1 MQKLKVSE
9 HAQPTPEQLAL
20 HKAEEQIR
28 VLTKQSEEAK
38 RSKTYWMD
46 EAQRRREELDTALAT
61 KLHNKP
67 IVIKPRLSTHTS
79 ETTAILALSDWHVE
93 ETVDPDTVNGKNE
106 YNLEIADRR
115 IRRVFEKAHLLTN
128 IWRNHTKI
136 ETLVMPFLGDFI
148 TGYIHEELQEGNSL
162 SPTEAVL
169 WVQKRLIGGIQ
180 MMLEETK
187 FKRIVV
193 PCNFGNHGRCHDDQ
207 TELLTREGWK
217 TYDQLRVGEL
227 VPTYKMDGTGKTEWQ
242 PLQDV
247 YVDNY
252 DGEMIYGKTSSLDFA
267 VTPKHRMVT
276 VAYHNDKPGFQH
288 MEDVLPGTIG
298 NRYLPRC
305 AFGTDTDMP
314 DITDD
319 ELRLLGWL
327 QSDGSLA
334 GEIEHGMMVKLYQ
347 SKPAMVEV
355 IRALLGRMNIE
366 YTENPRHRDPPII
379 KGVRVKTCLP
389 ETTFYIRASAHR
401 RITELITT
409 REAIPVWMYDLSERQ
424 VNIWLEAMCM
434 GDANG
439 NSDEYCELYGSKE
452 WMSAVQ
458 ALLLVNG
465 RAARL
470 RMSNRGDWSLSLR
483 TTHKTFLQNW
493 DTTITKRR
501 YVGKIWC
508 GTVANGTLIT
518 RRNGVPLI
526 SGNTTA
532 KPRVSSAAHNSYEWL
547 MYHNIANTFETLGEK
562 RVEFK
567 IESGYH
573 NYVDIYGRTLRCHHG
588 DWFKYAEGVG
598 GIAIPVNKGIL
609 RWNKT
614 TSAWMDLFGHWHQF
628 KDDGSW
634 ICNPSLIGY
643 NAYAIKIKAPF
654 ELPSQTMV
662 FVEKTHGKT
671 ATLPIWADTDRLA
684 R

>member
-1 MQKLKVSE
+1 MPKLKVSE
-9 HAQPTPEQLAL
+9 HEQPTPEQLAL
-20 HKAEEQIR
+20 HRAEEQIR
-28 VLTKQSEEAK
+28 VLTKQAEESK

-79 ETTAILALSDWHVE
+79 ETTAVLALSDWHVE

-106 YNLEIADRR
+106 YNLEIADMR

-193 PCNFGNHGRCHDDQ
+193 PCCYGNHGR
-207 TELLTREGWK
+207 
-217 TYDQLRVGEL
+217 
-227 VPTYKMDGTGKTEWQ
+227 
-242 PLQDV
+242 
-247 YVDNY
+247 
-252 DGEMIYGKTSSLDFA
+252 
-267 VTPKHRMVT
+267 
-276 VAYHNDKPGFQH
+276 
-288 MEDVLPGTIG
+288 
-298 NRYLPRC
+298 
-305 AFGTDTDMP
+305 
-314 DITDD
+314 
-319 ELRLLGWL
+319 
-327 QSDGSLA
+327 
-334 GEIEHGMMVKLYQ
+334 
-347 SKPAMVEV
+347 
-355 IRALLGRMNIE
+355 
-366 YTENPRHRDPPII
+366 
-379 KGVRVKTCLP
+379 
-389 ETTFYIRASAHR
+389 TT
-401 RITELITT
+401 
-409 REAIPVWMYDLSERQ
+409 M
-424 VNIWLEAMCM
+424 
-434 GDANG
+434 
-439 NSDEYCELYGSKE
+439 
-452 WMSAVQ
+452 
-458 ALLLVNG
+458 
-465 RAARL
+465 
-470 RMSNRGDWSLSLR
+470 
-483 TTHKTFLQNW
+483 
-493 DTTITKRR
+493 
-501 YVGKIWC
+501 
-508 GTVANGTLIT
+508 
-518 RRNGVPLI
+518 
-526 SGNTTA
+526 

-547 MYHNIANTFETLGEK
+547 MYHNMANTFETLGEK

-614 TSAWMDLFGHWHQF
+614 IPAWMDLFGHWHQY

-634 ICNPSLIGY
+634 LCNPSLIGY

-654 ELPSQTMV
+654 ELPSQTMM
-662 FVEKTHGKT
+662 FIEKTHGKT